1 MKNSNS
7 CIDGC
12 GKVLLQAFACMTG
25 GVLIRAS
32 NGKMGVSGHEKLTFV
47 RTGILSGRKMAIC
60 TILKRESF
68 II

>member
-12 GKVLLQAFACMTG
+12 GKILLQAFTCMTG

-47 RTGILSGRKMAIC
+47 
-60 TILKRESF
+60 
-68 II
+68 

>member
-25 GVLIRAS
+25 GVFIRAS

-47 RTGILSGRKMAIC
+47 
-60 TILKRESF
+60 
-68 II
+68 